1 MPKKQSK
8 DREGLASYNA
18 WIKDNKKLEKMGM
31 YGADYFVKRVQ
42 ELEDKIRMLEK
53 KLKMK
58 NKTKQ
63 EPGWEE

>member
-18 WIKDNKKLEKMGM
+18 WIKENKKLEKMGM
-31 YGADYFVKRVQ
+31 YGADHFVKRVD
-42 ELEDKIRMLEK
+42 ELEAKIRMLEK

-63 EPGWEE
+63 KPGWEE

>member
-31 YGADYFVKRVQ
+31 YGADYYVKRVE

>member
-31 YGADYFVKRVQ
+31 YGTDYYVKRVE
-42 ELEDKIRMLEK
+42 ELEAKVKMLEK
-53 KLKMK
+53 KLKIK
-58 NKTKQ
+58 NKTIKQ
-63 EPGWEE
+63 SGWEE